1 MFCRLGGNSSRKFEL
16 GDMEI
21 RTDVLK
27 RKGGIIPFSR
37 TWGDN
42 YDISRVNEA
51 DDKIPF
57 KTYDAQGWK
66 SLYDGSM
73 HNNVQVGDII
83 KVPCEGN
90 KTGFLIFIWVEY
102 MNDPKDMF
110 FAKMAAVCVC
120 DNERA
125 DSIGYDQIYDFAVE
139 GETHLVKY
147 FNKEGELKVNIK
159 EGLFKSDLAYVDIH
173 R

>member
-1 MFCRLGGNSSRKFEL
+1 MFCRLGGNNKKVKLE
-16 GDMEI
+16 DMEI
-21 RTDVLK
+21 RTEVLK
-27 RKGGIIPFSR
+27 RKGAIIPFAR
-37 TWGDN
+37 NWGDN
-42 YDISRVNEA
+42 YDITRINEA

-66 SLYDGSM
+66 SLHDGSM

-83 KVPCEGN
+83 KVPCEGG
-90 KTGFLIFIWVEY
+90 KIGFLIFIWVEY
-102 MNDPKDMF
+102 MTDPKDMF
-110 FAKMAAVCVC
+110 FAKMAAVGIC
-120 DNERA
+120 DEEND
-125 DSIGYDQIYDFAVE
+125 DSIGYEELYNFAVE

-147 FNKEGELKVNIK
+147 FNKDGELTVNIK